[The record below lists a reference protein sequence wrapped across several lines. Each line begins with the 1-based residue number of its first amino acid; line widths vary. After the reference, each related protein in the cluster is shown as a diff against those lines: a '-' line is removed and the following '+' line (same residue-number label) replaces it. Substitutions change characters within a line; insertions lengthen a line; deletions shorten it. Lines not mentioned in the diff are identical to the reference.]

1 MENKVSGSSITFT
14 GLLTLAF
21 IVLKLLGKIDWKWR
35 WVLAP
40 IWINI
45 LIALVMFLIFIIITL
60 TEK

>member
-1 MENKVSGSSITFT
+1 MENRVSGSSITFT

-45 LIALVMFLIFIIITL
+45 LIALVIFLVFIIITL